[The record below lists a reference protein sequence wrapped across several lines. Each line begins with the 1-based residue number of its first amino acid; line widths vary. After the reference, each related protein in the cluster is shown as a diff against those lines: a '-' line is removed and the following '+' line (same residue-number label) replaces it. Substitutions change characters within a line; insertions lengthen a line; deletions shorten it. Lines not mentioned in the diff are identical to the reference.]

1 MKPRYDIS
9 PEEFDQ
15 IEQYLAG
22 QLTASENSLFEKRIQ
37 EETEWAEKVK
47 EVKLLVLGIKEN
59 ELKTRLQSFHT
70 QMNTTTSIKTEAPVR
85 SMGSRRWLAAASIL
99 LVAALA
105 TWWVVSHKD
114 PYEKLYSTYYTP
126 DPGLPTTMSVAGN
139 YQFDKGMVAFKSGDY
154 KEALQIWTPI
164 SKTTPSNDTINY
176 FLGVTQLALKQND
189 EALALLKPI
198 ANDANR
204 PFYKDACWYTGLVL
218 LRQGKPEAATPFI
231 QKSNYPGSTEL
242 IQEINKK

>member
-15 IEQYLAG
+15 IEKYLAG
-22 QLTASENSLFEKRIQ
+22 QLTASEISIFEKKVR
-37 EETEWAEKVK
+37 EEPEWAEKVK
-47 EVKLLVLGIKEN
+47 EVKLLLLGIKEN
-59 ELKTRLQSFHT
+59 ELKTRLQTIHS
-70 QMNTTTSIKTEAPVR
+70 QMTSDASLQTEAPVR

-99 LVAALA
+99 VVAALA
-105 TWWVVSHKD
+105 TWWLVSRQD

-139 YQFDKGMVAFKSGDY
+139 YQFDKGMVAFKAGDY
-154 KEALQIWTPI
+154 TEALQIWGPMAN
-164 SKTTPSNDTINY
+164 TTPSNDTVNY
-176 FLGVTQLALKQND
+176 FLGVTQLALQQHDK
-189 EALALLKPI
+189 ALALLKPI

-231 QKSNYPGSTEL
+231 QKSNHPGSTEL

>member
-59 ELKTRLQSFHT
+59 ELKTRLQSFHK

-105 TWWVVSHKD
+105 TWWMVSRQD

>member
-22 QLTASENSLFEKRIQ
+22 QLTASEVSLFETKIQ
-37 EETEWAEKVK
+37 EEPEWAEKVK
-47 EVKLLVLGIKEN
+47 EVKLLLLGIKEN
-59 ELKTRLQSFHT
+59 ELKTRLQTFHT
-70 QMNTTTSIKTEAPVR
+70 QMSSTTSIKTEAPVR
-85 SMGSRRWLAAASIL
+85 SMGIKRWMAAASIL
-99 LVAALA
+99 LIASFS
-105 TWWVVSHKD
+105 TWWAVSRQS
-114 PYEKLYSTYYTP
+114 PYKKLYSAHYTP

-139 YQFDKGMVAFKSGDY
+139 YQFDKGMVAYKAGDY
-154 KEALQIWTPI
+154 KEALQIWTPMA
-164 SKTTPSNDTINY
+164 KTTPSNDTVNY

-231 QKSNYPGSTEL
+231 QKSNHPGSTEL